1 MQIRIVTPAEHDT
14 LLPGLIEVLRD
25 SVDSGASVGF
35 VSPPAW
41 AEAARWWSR
50 TLAGPDVIT
59 WVAVDDGGEPVGTVQ
74 LVLPWQDNGRH
85 RAEIV
90 KLMVHRRARGRG
102 IGGRLLT
109 AAEEEA
115 ARLGRW
121 LLILNTRRGGEA
133 EAIYGKR
140 GYGEVAVIP
149 EFAAGTDG
157 ILYPTTIMTKV
168 LDH

>member
-1 MQIRIVTPAEHDT
+1 MQIRIVTPAEHEA

-35 VSPPAW
+35 VAPPAW

-50 TLAGPDVIT
+50 ALAGPDVIT
-59 WVAVDDGGEPVGTVQ
+59 WVAIDHDGQPAGTVQ
-74 LVLPWQDNGRH
+74 LTLPWQDNGRH
-85 RAEIV
+85 RAEIQ
-90 KLMVHRRARGRG
+90 KLMVHRRARGQG

-121 LLILNTRRGGEA
+121 LVMLNTRTGGDA
-133 EAIYGKR
+133 ETIYGKR
-140 GYGEVAVIP
+140 GYGEAAVIP
-149 EFAAGTDG
+149 DFALGTDG
-157 ILYPTTIMTKV
+157 RLYPTTIMTKV